1 MTLRAII
8 ADDEV
13 LSIEMLG
20 VLLSELDPSDGL
32 VDVIATCRTGEETR
46 AACERLKPDLVFLD
60 IQMPGGTG
68 MHVAQWLYSKPGAR
82 PRIIFTT
89 AHAEYAAG
97 AFDVD
102 AVDYLLKPIE
112 LPRLRRALERAR
124 QGMRRTGQRSGK
136 LVPVPVL
143 GGIELVELAS
153 IESAEASGDY
163 LTLSTAGRSY
173 MIRKT
178 LSAFA
183 KETYPVLRQTHRSY
197 LVNLASVMKVVP
209 RPKGEA
215 LLCLHSGAE
224 IPVSRRHRDVLQDLI
239 S

>member
-1 MTLRAII
+1 MTLRVII
-8 ADDEV
+8 ADDET
-13 LSIEMLG
+13 LSIEMLCI
-20 VLLSELDPSDGL
+20 LLSELDPADGT
-32 VDVIATCRTGEETR
+32 VDVVATCRSGEETR
-46 AACERLKPDLVFLD
+46 TACERLKPDIVFLD
-60 IQMPGGTG
+60 IHMPGGTG
-68 MHVAQWLYSKPGAR
+68 MNVAQWLHTLPGTK

-89 AHAEYAAG
+89 AHAEYAAS

-124 QGMRRTGQRSGK
+124 QSTRRIGHRSGK
-136 LVPVPVL
+136 LIPVPVL

-163 LTLSTAGRSY
+163 LTLSTPGRSY
-173 MIRKT
+173 MIRRT

-183 KETYPVLRQTHRSY
+183 KEAYPVLRQTHRSY
-197 LVNLASVMKVVP
+197 LVNLTSIMKVIP

-215 LLCLHSGAE
+215 ILCLHSGAE
-224 IPVSRRHRDVLQDLI
+224 IPVSRRHRDVLDDLI